1 MKSQTL
7 SLLFVFAILSCSQ
20 EAGPEDFGSGWTYWS
35 DNQPEKVAVTLPH
48 DAMIGQARRA
58 DAPSGY
64 GSAYFP
70 ADVYHY
76 EKSFDVPRAW
86 LEKHVSLHFEGVY
99 RNATVSVNGQEAA
112 FHPYGFTPFTVSL
125 DGLLHAGGN
134 TVRVDADNS
143 AMPNL
148 RWYSGGGIYRPV
160 WLQVQ
165 EKEYIE
171 DVQIRTL
178 SIHPAR
184 IEVQTVHN
192 GGNVSVDIRW
202 KGKSVARADGDAVEL
217 EIPDARLWNADTPNL
232 YQAVVK
238 LENAGTTETRIVDF
252 GIRTLHYDT
261 TGFYVNGEIVLLSG
275 ACIHHDNGIIG
286 AVEHDDA
293 ASRRVQRLKEYGF
306 NAIRSAHNPIS
317 ESMLRA
323 CDRLGM
329 YVMDELYDGWFDVK
343 NEQDYHLDILDNW
356 QEDLSAM
363 IRKDYNHPSVIMY
376 SIGNEITEPAKAEG
390 MELGRKMTELA
401 HGLDSTRPVTC
412 GVNLSILADAVEKQA
427 TVSAGNAIDD
437 VAQRAAF
444 MALLTKPMTS
454 EEFNLRAALFGNTAD
469 DSLLGDELDHAVSPF
484 LDLLDIAGYNYG
496 EPRYRMEG
504 DRHPERMIVGTETTP
519 RNMFR
524 NWQLVKELPY
534 VFGDFM
540 WTGWDYLGETGA
552 GAWRYGK
559 SALFAQ
565 PYPWLTGDFG
575 VIDILGNPGGEAFLA
590 RTVFADEPM
599 EPYIAVHPFKDGS
612 PMKSS
617 WRITDAIPSWSWR
630 GCEGKDAWIEV
641 YSNAPEVELLMGSIS
656 LGKQVPSGNIASWHA
671 PYTPGKLEAVAY
683 YADGKQTRSA
693 LESAQGQLELS
704 LETEKDRYSQGE
716 LIYIN
721 VNLVGENGITE
732 SNADQILEA
741 RVSGGELMGFGSA
754 YPTPDSYSFK
764 DGRYP
769 SHYGKALAVVRATRK
784 GIVTLTVRAEGLSE
798 KSLLVRVR

>member
-1 MKSQTL
+1 MKSQAI
-7 SLLFVFAILSCSQ
+7 SLFFVFAILSCSKTA
-20 EAGPEDFGSGWTYWS
+20 EPEDFGFGWIYWS

-70 ADVYHY
+70 SDVYHY
-76 EKSFDVPRAW
+76 EKTLRVPASW
-86 LEKHVSLHFEGVY
+86 LDKHVALLFEGVY
-99 RNATVSVNGQEAA
+99 RNATVFVNGQEAA
-112 FHPYGFTPFTVSL
+112 FHAYGFTPFTVSL
-125 DGLLHAGGN
+125 DGLLHPGEN

-165 EKEYIE
+165 EKEHIE

-184 IEVQTVHN
+184 IEVRTAHN
-192 GGNVSVDIRW
+192 GGKVSVDILW
-202 KGKSVARADGDAVEL
+202 KGRSVTRAEGDAVEL
-217 EIPDARLWNADTPNL
+217 EIPDAHLWSADVPDL
-232 YQAVVK
+232 YQAVVTLK
-238 LENAGTTETRIVDF
+238 NDERKDVRTVDF

-261 TGFYVNGEIVLLSG
+261 SGFYVNGENVLLSG

-286 AVEHDDA
+286 AMEHDDA
-293 ASRRVQRLKEYGF
+293 AFRRVRRLKEYGF

-317 ESMLRA
+317 PSLLRA
-323 CDRLGM
+323 CDKLGM

-343 NEQDYHLDILDNW
+343 NEKDYHLDILDNW

-363 IRKDYNHPSVIMY
+363 IRQDYNHPSVIMY
-376 SIGNEITEPAKAEG
+376 SIGNELTEPAKAEG
-390 MELGRKMTELA
+390 MELGGKMVDLA
-401 HGLDSTRPVTC
+401 HKLDQSRPVTC
-412 GVNLSILADAVEKQA
+412 GVNLSILADAVKKQA
-427 TVSAGNAIDD
+427 AVSAGVAFDD

-444 MALLTKPMTS
+444 MALLAKPMTS

-469 DSLLGDELDHAVSPF
+469 DSLLGDELDRAVSPF
-484 LDLLDIAGYNYG
+484 LDLLDMAGYNYG

-504 DRHPERMIVGTETTP
+504 RLHPDRMIVGTETSP
-519 RNMFR
+519 ANMFR

-552 GAWRYGK
+552 GAWRYGT

-575 VIDILGNPGGEAFLA
+575 AIDILGNPGGEAFLA
-590 RTVFADEPM
+590 KTVFSEVPD
-599 EPYIAVHPFKDGS
+599 EPYIGVHPFKEGK

-617 WRITDAIPSWSWR
+617 WRLTDAIPSWSWH
-630 GCEGKDAWIEV
+630 GCEGLDAWVEV
-641 YSNAPEVELLMGSIS
+641 YSNAPEVELFQDGVS
-656 LGKQVPSGNIASWHA
+656 LGRMNPVENMAAWHTSYA
-671 PYTPGKLEAVAY
+671 PGKMEAVAY
-683 YADGKQTRSA
+683 YNGSHTHTILQSA
-693 LESAQGQLELS
+693 AGPLHLML
-704 LETEKDRYSQGE
+704 TPEKSRYEVGN
-716 LIYIN
+716 LIY
-721 VNLVGENGITE
+721 VNIDLVGENGITE
-732 SNADQILEA
+732 VNADRVLTA
-741 RVSGGELMGFGSA
+741 RVTGGELLGFGSA
-754 YPTPDSYSFK
+754 LSTPDGYSFK

-769 SHYGKALAVVRATRK
+769 THYGKAQAVIRTLRK
-784 GIVTLTVRAEGLSE
+784 GTVELTVNGEGLQE
-798 KSLLVRVR
+798 QSLFIRVK